1 MFDRLDEMEE
11 RLDEIDQLIQDPE
24 KLQKM
29 DDVGDL
35 HRERGEL
42 EPVVSL
48 YRKFKDVRDEV
59 EDLREV
65 VDGEDTDEEIVE
77 LAREELEELE
87 KEKGELQHELEEK
100 LLEQEEGEADKCII
114 EIRAGAGGDEA
125 ALFARD
131 LFSMYRKYIDEKGWD
146 MEIMEETR
154 TDMDGV
160 RTLTFSVEGSG
171 AYSTFQFESGTH
183 RVQRV
188 PVTESGDRI
197 HTSTCTVAVLPE
209 PEDVEVEL
217 DESDIE
223 FSAMRSSGP
232 GGQNVNKVA
241 TKVRLEHKPSGMT
254 VECQT
259 EKSQHRNRELAMRL
273 LRTRLHEQKRKEQ
286 QQRREEI
293 RRNQIGSGERS
304 EKIRTYNFQ
313 QNRVTDH
320 RIEYTSHNLEAF
332 LDGEL
337 DDHLDRLKK
346 VNRQEKLEQMGSENG
361 NSS

>member
-11 RLDEIDQLIQDPE
+11 RLDEIDQLIQDPD
-24 KLQKM
+24 KLQRI
-29 DDVGDL
+29 DDVGEL

-48 YRKFKDVRDEV
+48 YRKFKETRNEV
-59 EDLREV
+59 QDLLEV
-65 VDGEDTDEEIVE
+65 VEGDGDTEEEFVE
-77 LAREELEELE
+77 LAREELEDLQEQQEELR
-87 KEKGELQHELEEK
+87 HELEEK

-131 LFSMYRKYIDEKGWD
+131 LFKMYRKYIDDNGWD

-160 RTLTFSVEGSG
+160 RTVTFSVEGSK

-197 HTSTCTVAVLPE
+197 HTSTSTVAVLPE
-209 PEDVEVEL
+209 PEEVEVEL
-217 DESDIE
+217 DESDVE

-273 LRTRLHEQKRKEQ
+273 LRTRLHEKKRKEQ
-286 QQRREEI
+286 QKKREEM

-304 EKIRTYNFQ
+304 EKIRTYNFP

-320 RIEYTSHNLEAF
+320 RIEYTTHNLEEF
-332 LDGEL
+332 LDGEM
-337 DDHLDRLKK
+337 DEHINRLKE
-346 VNRQEKLEQMGSENG
+346 VNRREKLEKMGS
-361 NSS
+361 